1 MSHKI
6 AAGKKIELTAEMIP
20 ADSKNPPLSWFSSN
34 QNVATVSKKGVVTFK
49 KNTGGKSVTITAKTK
64 GGSGKKAEFKLQSM
78 KGIVKK
84 VKLSGK
90 NSLKAGKSTQLS
102 AKVTA
107 SSKANKTLSW
117 SSSNKKYATVSDKG
131 KVTAKKAGKG
141 KKGTIT
147 AKATD
152 GSGKKGTFKITIK

>member
-1 MSHKI
+1 M
-6 AAGKKIELTAEMIP
+6 
-20 ADSKNPPLSWFSSN
+20 
-34 QNVATVSKKGVVTFK
+34 VTFK
-49 KNTGGKSVTITAKTK
+49 KNTGGKSVTITVKTK

-117 SSSNKKYATVSDKG
+117 SSSNKKYATVSDKEKWQRKRQE
-131 KVTAKKAGKG
+131 KVKK
-141 KKGTIT
+141 
-147 AKATD
+147 
-152 GSGKKGTFKITIK
+152 